1 MMQDSRERMV
11 VVHILLMARNVYD
24 QTALRSAG
32 NGGFAAVFV
41 LFVIFPF
48 SHAVHLRLMQ

>member
-11 VVHILLMARNVYD
+11 VVHILLMA
-24 QTALRSAG
+24 G
-32 NGGFAAVFV
+32 NGGFATVFV